1 MKRRNILDWQIKFS
15 ETALKQLK
23 KIDKNTAKR
32 IIDFLRG
39 RIAATDNPRSIGK
52 ALTGPLG
59 DFWCYRVGDHR
70 IICDIEDNNLC
81 VLVLKIAN
89 RREAYR
95 S

>member
-1 MKRRNILDWQIKFS
+1 MKWSNLLTWQIKFS
-15 ETALKQLK
+15 ETAVKQLK

-32 IIDFLRG
+32 ITDFLRE
-39 RIAATDNPRSIGK
+39 RIIATNNPRGIGK

-59 DFWCYRVGDHR
+59 DFWRYRVGDYR
-70 IICDIEDNNLC
+70 IICDIQDGNLC

>member
-1 MKRRNILDWQIKFS
+1 MDWQIKLS

-32 IIDFLRG
+32 IIDFLRE
-39 RIAATDNPRSIGK
+39 RIEAIDNPHSIGK

-59 DFWCYRVGDHR
+59 DFWRYRVGDYP
-70 IICDIEDNNLC
+70 IICDIQDNNLC
-81 VLVLKIAN
+81 VLVLKIVN

-95 S
+95 R